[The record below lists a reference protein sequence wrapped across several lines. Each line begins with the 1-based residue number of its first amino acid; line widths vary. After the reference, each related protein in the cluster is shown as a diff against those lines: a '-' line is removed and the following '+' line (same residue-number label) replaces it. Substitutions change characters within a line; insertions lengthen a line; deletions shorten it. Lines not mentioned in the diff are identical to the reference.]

1 MQRQLAQFSIDIGT
15 GQRLGS
21 LINSSVGRILDGN
34 TASGRGNVRTPS
46 AETLESIVSGLA
58 VVLFP
63 ELHSG
68 GSPQQ
73 KLAQQLRLSLSQ
85 LGLELRHALESS
97 RDYDDPRE
105 LEGEVTRQLEQFT
118 EALPELRRLL
128 ATDAQAIH
136 DGDPSSRSR
145 LEVLLSSPGL
155 LAMLHHRI
163 AHQLEGQGVP
173 LLPRMIAS
181 LAQRATGIDIHPAA
195 SIGEGCFIDHGTGV
209 VIGETAVVGRNA
221 RIYQGVTLGARS
233 IPLDE
238 QGRAVRGLRRHP
250 QLGDDVTIY
259 SGASILGPVEIG
271 SGSVIG
277 GNVWLTRSVEP
288 GSRVVQHDPR
298 TVKFVAGGGI

>member
-15 GQRLGS
+15 GQRLSS

-97 RDYDDPRE
+97 CDYDDPRQ

-118 EALPELRRLL
+118 ESLPELRRLL

-163 AHQLEGQGVP
+163 AHQLEGQGVRFSEP
-173 LLPRMIAS
+173 ELKRVPAPYDKDHPRGDLLRRKG
-181 LAQRATGIDIHPAA
+181 LAAWLDGLPM
-195 SIGEGCFIDHGTGV
+195 
-209 VIGETAVVGRNA
+209 ETAYGEDGPENCVREFARLEPVFAWLMRLNA
-221 RIYQGVTLGARS
+221 R
-233 IPLDE
+233 
-238 QGRAVRGLRRHP
+238 
-250 QLGDDVTIY
+250 
-259 SGASILGPVEIG
+259 
-271 SGSVIG
+271 
-277 GNVWLTRSVEP
+277 
-288 GSRVVQHDPR
+288 
-298 TVKFVAGGGI
+298 